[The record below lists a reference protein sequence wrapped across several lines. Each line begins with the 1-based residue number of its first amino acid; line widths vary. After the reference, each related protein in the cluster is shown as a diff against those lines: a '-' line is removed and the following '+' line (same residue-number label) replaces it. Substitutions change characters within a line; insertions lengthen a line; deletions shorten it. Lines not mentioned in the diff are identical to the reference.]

1 MASAWQKTSEIKP
14 STTSSTTGGIISDH
28 SSHISVTQQGL
39 SGGSSAAVLG
49 DSSTTSSLKLH
60 REHPRSTTPALGKPS
75 LKRSQTH
82 EQKCQADFH
91 LSHLAACAAGE
102 AATAPHFRSGSGAP
116 SVPMD
121 THTEEE
127 GRFEAA
133 SVTSSAA
140 QSAESVLRSVI
151 VQLGEL
157 LAAIKEVDDDA
168 SEASES
174 CDGSDSD
181 PDVAP
186 SDEDK

>member
-1 MASAWQKTSEIKP
+1 MA
-14 STTSSTTGGIISDH
+14 
-28 SSHISVTQQGL
+28 
-39 SGGSSAAVLG
+39 
-49 DSSTTSSLKLH
+49 
-60 REHPRSTTPALGKPS
+60 
-75 LKRSQTH
+75 TH
-82 EQKCQADFH
+82 
-91 LSHLAACAAGE
+91 
-102 AATAPHFRSGSGAP
+102 
-116 SVPMD
+116 M
-121 THTEEE
+121 EED

-157 LAAIKEVDDDA
+157 LAAIKEVDDA

-186 SDEDK
+186 SDDDK